1 MNSFS
6 HFKMI
11 CFVFTSTKYN
21 KILFVSVI
29 YQDWT
34 WQHKLRYKIN
44 PISMLWCFK
53 NFFFLFLLDGI
64 PPIIKLLSS
73 DNEETREIASL
84 AIANLTNSN
93 NNNCQVL
100 MDKNG
105 VDVLIKL
112 LGDQNRQIQCNA
124 SITISNLAVNGMY
137 QIISIKLLAYLK

>member
-1 MNSFS
+1 M
-6 HFKMI
+6 
-11 CFVFTSTKYN
+11 
-21 KILFVSVI
+21 
-29 YQDWT
+29 
-34 WQHKLRYKIN
+34 
-44 PISMLWCFK
+44 
-53 NFFFLFLLDGI
+53 FLLDGI